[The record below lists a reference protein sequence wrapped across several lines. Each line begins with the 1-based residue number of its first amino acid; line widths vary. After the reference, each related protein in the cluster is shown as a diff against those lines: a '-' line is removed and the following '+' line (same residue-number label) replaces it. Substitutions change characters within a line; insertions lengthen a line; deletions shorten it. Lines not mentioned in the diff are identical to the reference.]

1 MKPADVAI
9 AEKEKKTSNVGDTTS
24 TSASMVSSSDV
35 ALVEAATPME
45 AIEESTTAPQ
55 PSDPMDVE
63 APAPTN
69 GATEKTALAVSP
81 KKKKKKKASYKSMMT
96 GMLEGSS
103 LDLEKEKEKLRKVT
117 GGGHFSKV
125 DKI

>member
-1 MKPADVAI
+1 MKPADVVI

-24 TSASMVSSSDV
+24 TSASVVSSSDV

-63 APAPTN
+63 APATTN